1 MQLNAICRLA
11 RFIGSKENM
20 ATIKSFVYPIF
31 NSCLPVWHFYSCES
45 LQKKKKEKEKEKTK
59 IKISL
64 RLVLDDYESNYG
76 NLIKKNGTTTMKVN
90 RLRTLVTKIFKTIN
104 NINPSYMKNM
114 FTPKTKAINT
124 TTRYHSQTL

>member
-1 MQLNAICRLA
+1 M
-11 RFIGSKENM
+11 
-20 ATIKSFVYPIF
+20 
-31 NSCLPVWHFYSCES
+31 
-45 LQKKKKEKEKEKTK
+45 
-59 IKISL
+59 
-64 RLVLDDYESNYG
+64 LDDYESNYG
-76 NLIKKNGTTTMKVN
+76 NLIKKNGTTTMKVK